1 MATRRAFIS
10 FDFDNDSDLRNLLVG
25 QARNQDSPFTIE
37 NWSLKEPLTGDW
49 KAKIRNRI
57 KRTDITIVICGERTN
72 TATGVS
78 AELDITRD
86 EGNDYFLLYGRKDKT
101 CRKPSSALS
110 SDKVYE
116 WTWANLKNL
125 IGGGR

>member
-1 MATRRAFIS
+1 MAAKRAFIS

-25 QARNQDSPFTIE
+25 QARNEDSPFTIE

-49 KAKIRNRI
+49 KAKIRDRI
-57 KRTDITIVICGERTN
+57 KRTDITIVICGEYTN

-78 AELDITRD
+78 AELEITR
-86 EGNDYFLLYGRKDKT
+86 EVKKDYFLLEGRKSKV
-101 CRKPSSALS
+101 CRMPRAALS
-110 SDKVYE
+110 SDKMYD
-116 WTWANLKNL
+116 WTWDNLKIL